1 MVYANVCGWGF
12 LFGSKSTVKANPWM
26 NDEIPRVKTK
36 RTASQKTATSLVAA
50 HKFCNRSKPQAII
63 TQLISTD

>member
-12 LFGSKSTVKANPWM
+12 LFGSMSTVKAHPWM

-36 RTASQKTATSLVAA
+36 RTESQKTATSLVAA
-50 HKFCNRSKPQAII
+50 YTFCNRSKPQAII